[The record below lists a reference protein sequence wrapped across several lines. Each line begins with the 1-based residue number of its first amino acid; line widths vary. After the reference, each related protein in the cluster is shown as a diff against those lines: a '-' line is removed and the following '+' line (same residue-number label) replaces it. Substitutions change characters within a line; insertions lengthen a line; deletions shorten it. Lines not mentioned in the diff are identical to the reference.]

1 MMINTPED
9 IRNYGLIVL
18 KYRLRMESLGMKSRG
33 PSAFSQVK
41 KLMNLKIKDAKTALP
56 LYEAWLI
63 QAVPGYT
70 PK

>member
-1 MMINTPED
+1 MINTPEG

-18 KYRLRMESLGMKSRG
+18 KHRLKMEAIGMKSRG
-33 PSAFSQVK
+33 PSALSQVK

-56 LYEAWLI
+56 LYEAWLT

-70 PK
+70 SE